1 MLAPGALEGVRV
13 LSLLDGL
20 GAYGARLLRG
30 LGADVVLVEP
40 SAGATYRLRPSRY
53 VTDALL
59 GEDDEAASLYFLH
72 YCSGMRSVALDIAAP
87 EARPTLE
94 RLIHAS
100 DVILD
105 NGHLARLGFDLDAL
119 ATAGSGRAIVSITP
133 FGLDGPRSHWLGSDL
148 VCQSMSGML
157 SYFGYRGERP
167 ARFGQEA
174 ASEMSG
180 LAAALGALITVYG
193 ARHDR
198 GGSVVD
204 IAAQRVTALVSFQ
217 MANTSLYHQFGFL
230 RPRRERTP
238 GRPPELLETKDGFFT
253 WSPWRKIPETLDLLE
268 QYGLGEGLR
277 ELADQLGVSAFMT
290 NERAISEARAFAA
303 RFTNQELVELM
314 QPHEVMGLPIQD
326 ANQVLAD
333 PFLERRASF
342 VEIEAP
348 GLPAPLLD
356 TGAPVRLSGA
366 PYRTASRPPL
376 LGEHT
381 TEVLAELG
389 IEATGS
395 PAANE
400 RERR

>member
-13 LSLLDGL
+13 LNLLDGL

-40 SAGATYRLRPSRY
+40 PRGAIYRGRPSRY
-53 VTDALL
+53 VSHAVF
-59 GEDDEAASLYFLH
+59 GEGDEAASLYFLH
-72 YCSGMRSVALDIAAP
+72 YCSGMRSVALDIEAA
-87 EARPTLE
+87 ESRSVLE
-94 RLIHAS
+94 RLIES
-100 DVILD
+100 SEIVLD
-105 NGHLARLGFDLDAL
+105 NGQLARLGFDLDEL
-119 ATAGSGRAIVSITP
+119 ASAGSGRAIVSITP

-193 ARHDR
+193 ARH
-198 GGSVVD
+198 GNSGSVVD

-217 MANTSLYHQFGFL
+217 MANPSLYHQFGFV
-230 RPRRERTP
+230 RHRRERAP
-238 GRPPELLETKDGFFT
+238 GPPPDLHETKDGFFT
-253 WSPWRKIPETLDLLE
+253 WSTWRKVPETLAILE
-268 QYGLGEGLR
+268 EHGLGEGLR
-277 ELADQLGVSAFMT
+277 ELEAELGISAFMT
-290 NERAISEARAFAA
+290 DDRAMAAARAFAA
-303 RFTNQELVELM
+303 RFTNAELVELL
-314 QPHEVMGLPIQD
+314 QSRGLMGLPVQD
-326 ANQVLAD
+326 ASQVLAD

-356 TGAPVRLSGA
+356 AGAPVRLSGTSYQA
-366 PYRTASRPPL
+366 SSRPPL

-381 TEVLAELG
+381 AEVLAELG
-389 IEATGS
+389 LPSKGG
-395 PAANE
+395 AA
-400 RERR
+400 